1 MKRNKSGCLCITKSR
16 CGISHKCLGLQF
28 LVSNEDKIFVIA
40 GYLRF
45 LTCFSITSHMSDLT
59 LPFLFPFPL
68 FFFLAD
74 TWIQFILCYLFALI
88 LFPILFTF
96 LAPIYVTICILCKE
110 EVFFSICLQYQMQ
123 KTLLFIQ
130 NLMTKIKFSAE

>member
-40 GYLRF
+40 GYLHF

-74 TWIQFILCYLFALI
+74 TWIQFILCYLFALTSLSYTFYFSCTHLCDYLHSLQGRSI
-88 LFPILFTF
+88 FFYMPAISNAENFTF
-96 LAPIYVTICILCKE
+96 YSELDD
-110 EVFFSICLQYQMQ
+110 
-123 KTLLFIQ
+123 
-130 NLMTKIKFSAE
+130 